1 MPEKFKIGKILFP
14 ILVVATIVI
23 FAFWL
28 GRTPSGIFG
37 WLHAIGY
44 SVCHQI
50 PSHSFNIGLLEFPL
64 CSRCMGMYL
73 GNLIGFTFLL
83 TQGKKGGFPSVG
95 YFIFFGLLILAW
107 IVDGGNSFI
116 SGFLGSTFLY
126 TTNNL
131 MRLVTGFGMGL
142 TMAVAVFF
150 LFNQTVWKE
159 IDKRSPFGNHLLL
172 PAMILSSGILITF
185 ILNQNEILM
194 TILAYL
200 SVAMVVLLLTLLY
213 AIVWMIILH
222 KENQFSKMREM
233 QLVLIIGLL
242 CAILQII
249 LLDAARFYLTGT
261 WASLGI

>member
-1 MPEKFKIGKILFP
+1 MPEKLKIRKILFP
-14 ILVVATIVI
+14 ILIIATIVI
-23 FAFWL
+23 FTFWL
-28 GRTPSGIFG
+28 EQTPSGVFG
-37 WLHAIGY
+37 WLRAIGY

-83 TQGKKGGFPSVG
+83 TQGKKGGFPSAD
-95 YFIFFGLLILAW
+95 YLIFFGSLILAW

-116 SGFLGSTFLY
+116 SGFLGNAFLY

-131 MRLVTGFGMGL
+131 LRLVTGFGIGL
-142 TMAVAVFF
+142 TMSVAIFL

-172 PAMILSSGILITF
+172 PAMILSSGILIGF

-200 SVAMVVLLLTLLY
+200 SVTMVVLLLTLLY
-213 AIVWMIILH
+213 AIVWMIFLH
-222 KENQFSKMREM
+222 KENQFSRMREM
-233 QLVLIIGLL
+233 RLELIIGLF